1 MRPVRAVPVQLRLT
15 TRLTSEEYVSRQAW
29 RDATLEYCPLHPQ
42 GGCGFVRHGT
52 YERAE
57 PPGAHIARW
66 YCRKGH
72 CTFSLLPDCLAARF
86 TGSLL
91 AFEEAVACAEESQSL
106 ERAADRLR
114 PEVTDL
120 FAAVRWLRR
129 RRTLLN
135 QLFSILRGLVPE
147 LFADCLPQV
156 GAFRSRLDCDCAL
169 VRLRAIAASWLGVLP
184 PPLGFGPWP
193 KRRGDARTPHQHSTG
208 PDPPS
213 TSS

>member
-15 TRLTSEEYVSRQAW
+15 TGLTSEEYVSRQAW
-29 RDATLEYCPLHPQ
+29 RDATLECCPLHPQ
-42 GGCGFVRHGT
+42 GGCGFARHGT
-52 YERAE
+52 YERVE
-57 PPGAHIARW
+57 PAGARIARW

-86 TGSLL
+86 TGSLA
-91 AFEEAVACAEESQSL
+91 AFEEAAACAEQAESL

-129 RRTLLN
+129 RRRLLTH
-135 QLFSILRGLVPE
+135 LFSVLRGLLPA
-147 LFADCLPQV
+147 LFADCLPQAGV
-156 GAFRSRLDCDCAL
+156 LRARLGCDCAL
-169 VRLRAIAASWLGVLP
+169 VRLRAIAAHWLGVLP

-193 KRRGDARTPHQHSTG
+193 EAGGDSNAAHQHSTG
-208 PDPPS
+208 PDPPVACP
-213 TSS
+213 